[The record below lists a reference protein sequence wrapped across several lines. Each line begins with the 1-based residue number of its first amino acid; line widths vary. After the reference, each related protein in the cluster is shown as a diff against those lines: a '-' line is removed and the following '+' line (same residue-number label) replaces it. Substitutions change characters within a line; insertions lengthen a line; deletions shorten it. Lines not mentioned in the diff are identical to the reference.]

1 MSTAYHPQTDGQ
13 TERVNQC
20 LETYLRCFVHAC
32 PQQWSSW
39 LSLSEFWYN
48 TGFHTALQMSPFQA
62 LYGHQSNHFG
72 IVAASAEPSPELS
85 DWLEQ
90 RNLMVDKLKQHLQR
104 AQHRMKS
111 QADKNR
117 TERHFSVGDFVY
129 LKLQPY
135 VQTSVM
141 PRSNNKLSFKFFGP
155 YEILEKLDS
164 VAYKL
169 KLPSTS
175 TIHSVFHVSQLKQ
188 APGKDYPVLPD
199 LPPNGLPLQIPLKI
213 LQRRLVTRETEAI
226 PQYLV
231 QWSGMPSSLATW
243 EDAVPLKQRFPR
255 APVWGQAGFQE
266 SGGVTSPRGSPSQE
280 SPEQEFGRG
289 KRREGSSPTPG

>member
-141 PRSNNKLSFKFFGP
+141 PRSNKKLSFKFFGP
-155 YEILEKLDS
+155 YEILEKLGS

-213 LQRRLVTRETEAI
+213 L
-226 PQYLV
+226 
-231 QWSGMPSSLATW
+231 
-243 EDAVPLKQRFPR
+243 
-255 APVWGQAGFQE
+255 
-266 SGGVTSPRGSPSQE
+266 
-280 SPEQEFGRG
+280 
-289 KRREGSSPTPG
+289 

>member
-1 MSTAYHPQTDGQ
+1 MKRPLGPWPITTP
-13 TERVNQC
+13 R
-20 LETYLRCFVHAC
+20 
-32 PQQWSSW
+32 
-39 LSLSEFWYN
+39 YN

-117 TERHFSVGDFVY
+117 TERHFSAGDFVY

-141 PRSNNKLSFKFFGP
+141 PRSNKKLSFKFFGP
-155 YEILEKLDS
+155 YEILEKLGS

-188 APGKDYPVLPD
+188 APGKDSPVLPK

-213 LQRRLVTRETEAI
+213 LQCRLVTRATEAI

-231 QWSGMPSSLATW
+231 QWSGMPSSYLGRRRSPEAK
-243 EDAVPLKQRFPR
+243 VPSSTCLGSSRLSRVGGCYQPKRKPITRKPR
-255 APVWGQAGFQE
+255 ARVRQRQIKNPAQHPADRW
-266 SGGVTSPRGSPSQE
+266 
-280 SPEQEFGRG
+280 
-289 KRREGSSPTPG
+289 